1 MNTSHNGKNVGQATT
16 KVLVVFVSVEGK
28 KNLIR
33 AAVCPLL
40 LWAPKALQ
48 YAVLMVG
55 WLFDTFSSIMG
66 DQNDYCGMHSRL

>member
-1 MNTSHNGKNVGQATT
+1 M
-16 KVLVVFVSVEGK
+16 
-28 KNLIR
+28 
-33 AAVCPLL
+33 
-40 LWAPKALQ
+40 ALQ